1 VSNGDDA
8 ERAAESNA
16 FFGGEATPEATG
28 HHDFLETKVVGG
40 TRRRSPGFFV
50 MQQGALLEIA

>member
-1 VSNGDDA
+1 MEMAQSEQQRAMPFLG
-8 ERAAESNA
+8 ERQLQKLQD
-16 FFGGEATPEATG
+16 TMI
-28 HHDFLETKVVGG
+28 FLETKVVGG

>member
-1 VSNGDDA
+1 MEMTQSEQQRAMPFLG
-8 ERAAESNA
+8 ERQLQKLQD
-16 FFGGEATPEATG
+16 TMI
-28 HHDFLETKVVGG
+28 FLETKVVGG